1 MTLFEPPGPTAGVCD
16 DPELMVAYQHLI
28 GLDPDGTRFA
38 KVLRD
43 TIDQLLN
50 GEATGRYDW
59 ADLFK
64 TEKTHA
70 GTLVEINLQREFEFT
85 DGVDMDYRIEGIDVD
100 CKYSQRFGSWMIP
113 PEAEGHL
120 CLLVW
125 ADDSQSKWSAGLLRI
140 KREWLNG
147 GTNRDMKFTVKAEHR
162 NKITWL
168 WKDSELPEN
177 VLLHLPPATR
187 ARILIPG
194 RNKGQARVRELFRS
208 VHGKRIGRGVV
219 RTAAQ
224 QLDYMA
230 RVREGSSGRARPAL
244 RPEGIIILGD
254 YQSHQA
260 VARDLGGPV
269 PAEGEFVAHRV
280 VRARQKHEGLPQ
292 AEINGELWVIA
303 QPGDDVETAPQLP
316 EAQEGST
323 RAAQQRRLLPPKDSG
338 ASLTTP
344 RQEELGS
351 DGP

>member
-1 MTLFEPPGPTAGVCD
+1 MTLFDPPGPVFGVCD
-16 DPELMVAYQHLI
+16 DPELMLVHQHLMRV
-28 GLDPDGTRFA
+28 DPAGARFA
-38 KVLRD
+38 RVLRD

-59 ADLFK
+59 KTLFK

-70 GTLVEINLQREFEFT
+70 GTLVEINLQREFEFE

-100 CKYSQRFGSWMIP
+100 CKYSQSFGSWMIP

-125 ADDSQSKWSAGLLRI
+125 ADDYQSRWSAGLLRI
-140 KREWLNG
+140 KREWLNR

-162 NKITWL
+162 SKITWL
-168 WKDSELPEN
+168 WKDEALPEN
-177 VLLHLPPATR
+177 ILLHLDPATR
-187 ARILIPG
+187 ARILTPG
-194 RNKGQARVRELFRS
+194 KQKGQARVRELFRS

-230 RVREGSSGRARPAL
+230 RVREGSKGRARPAL

-260 VARDLGGPV
+260 VARALGGPV
-269 PAEGEFVAHRV
+269 PHEGEFVAHRV
-280 VRARQKHEGLPQ
+280 VRARPEHGDRPR
-292 AEINGELWVIA
+292 AEIAGEYWVVA
-303 QPGDDVETAPQLP
+303 LPGESVDEAPRLP
-316 EAQEGST
+316 EAQEGSVE
-323 RAAQQRRLLPPKDSG
+323 SNG
-338 ASLTTP
+338 
-344 RQEELGS
+344 
-351 DGP
+351 

>member
-1 MTLFEPPGPTAGVCD
+1 MTLFALPGPAAGVCD
-16 DPELMVAYQHLI
+16 DPELMLVHQHLMK
-28 GLDPDGTRFA
+28 LDSDGTRFSR
-38 KVLRD
+38 VLRD

-59 ADLFK
+59 KTLFK

-70 GTLVEINLQREFEFT
+70 GTLVEINLQREFEFG

-100 CKYSQRFGSWMIP
+100 CKYSQTYGSWMIP
-113 PEAEGHL
+113 PEAEGRL

-125 ADDSQSKWSAGLLRI
+125 ADDYQSRWSAGLLRI

-168 WKDSELPEN
+168 WKDAILPEN
-177 VLLHLPPATR
+177 VLLHLDPATR

-194 RNKGQARVRELFRS
+194 KKKGQARVRELFRS

-230 RVREGSSGRARPAL
+230 RVREGSKGRARPAL

-254 YQSHQA
+254 YQPHQA
-260 VARDLGGPV
+260 VARALGGPV
-269 PAEGEFVAHRV
+269 PEEGEFVAHRV
-280 VRARQKHEGLPQ
+280 VLARPEHDGRPQ
-292 AEINGELWVIA
+292 AEIGGEFWVVA
-303 QPGDDVETAPQLP
+303 QPGDAVETAPQLP
-316 EAQEGST
+316 DAQESRGENL
-323 RAAQQRRLLPPKDSG
+323 Q
-338 ASLTTP
+338 
-344 RQEELGS
+344 
-351 DGP
+351 

>member
-1 MTLFEPPGPTAGVCD
+1 MLVHQY
-16 DPELMVAYQHLI
+16 LMKR
-28 GLDPDGTRFA
+28 DPDGARFA
-38 KVLRD
+38 RVLRD

-59 ADLFK
+59 AALFK

-70 GTLVEINLQREFEFT
+70 GTLVEINLQREFEFG
-85 DGVDMDYRIEGIDVD
+85 DGVDMDYRIEGVDVD
-100 CKYSQRFGSWMIP
+100 CKYSQKFGSWMIP

-125 ADDSQSKWSAGLLRI
+125 ADDYQSLWSAGLLRI
-140 KREWLNG
+140 RQRWLNG

-168 WKDSELPEN
+168 WKDAILPEN
-177 VLLHLPPATR
+177 VLLHLEPATR

-194 RNKGQARVRELFRS
+194 KKKGQARVRELFRS

-230 RVREGSSGRARPAL
+230 RVREGSKGRARPAL

-254 YQSHQA
+254 YQPHQA
-260 VARDLGGPV
+260 VARALGGPV
-269 PAEGEFVAHRV
+269 PEEGEFVAHRV
-280 VRARQKHEGLPQ
+280 VRARPEHAGRPR
-292 AEINGELWVIA
+292 AEIDGEFWVVA
-303 QPGDDVETAPQLP
+303 QPGDPVDTAPQLP
-316 EAQEGST
+316 EAQEN
-323 RAAQQRRLLPPKDSG
+323 RAKTYD
-338 ASLTTP
+338 
-344 RQEELGS
+344 
-351 DGP
+351 D

>member
-1 MTLFEPPGPTAGVCD
+1 MTLFELPGPAHGVCD
-16 DPELMVAYQHLI
+16 DPELMLVHQHLI
-28 GLDPDGTRFA
+28 KLDPDGTRFSR
-38 KVLRD
+38 VLRD

-59 ADLFK
+59 KTLFK

-70 GTLVEINLQREFEFT
+70 GTLVEINLQREFEFG

-100 CKYSQRFGSWMIP
+100 CKYSQTYGSWMIP

-125 ADDSQSKWSAGLLRI
+125 ADDYQSRWSAGLLRI

-168 WKDSELPEN
+168 WKDAILPEN
-177 VLLHLPPATR
+177 VLLHLDPATR

-194 RNKGQARVRELFRS
+194 KKKGQARVRELFRS

-230 RVREGSSGRARPAL
+230 RVREGSKGRARPAL

-254 YQSHQA
+254 YQPHQA
-260 VARDLGGPV
+260 VARALGGPV
-269 PAEGEFVAHRV
+269 PKEGEFVAHRV
-280 VRARQKHEGLPQ
+280 VLARPEHDGRPQ
-292 AEINGELWVIA
+292 AEIGGEFWVVA
-303 QPGDDVETAPQLP
+303 QPGDAVEPAPQLP
-316 EAQEGST
+316 DAQESRGEK
-323 RAAQQRRLLPPKDSG
+323 AQ
-338 ASLTTP
+338 
-344 RQEELGS
+344 
-351 DGP
+351 

>member
-1 MTLFEPPGPTAGVCD
+1 MTLFDPPGPVSGVCD
-16 DPELMVAYQHLI
+16 DPELMLVHQHLMK
-28 GLDPDGTRFA
+28 LDPDGARFA
-38 KVLRD
+38 RVLRD

-59 ADLFK
+59 DTLFK

-70 GTLVEINLQREFEFT
+70 GTLVEINLQREFEFG
-85 DGVDMDYRIEGIDVD
+85 DGVDMDYRIEDVDVD

-125 ADDSQSKWSAGLLRI
+125 ADDYQSRWSAGLLRI

-168 WKDSELPEN
+168 WKDAILPEN
-177 VLLHLPPATR
+177 VLLHLDPATR

-194 RNKGQARVRELFRS
+194 KKKGQARVRELFRS

-230 RVREGSSGRARPAL
+230 RVREGSKGRARPAL

-254 YQSHQA
+254 YQPHQA
-260 VARDLGGPV
+260 VARALGGPV
-269 PAEGEFVAHRV
+269 PEEGEFVAHRV
-280 VRARQKHEGLPQ
+280 VLARPEHDGRPQ
-292 AEINGELWVIA
+292 AEIGGEFWVVA
-303 QPGDDVETAPQLP
+303 QPGDAVETAPQLP
-316 EAQEGST
+316 DAQESRGEN
-323 RAAQQRRLLPPKDSG
+323 AQ
-338 ASLTTP
+338 
-344 RQEELGS
+344 
-351 DGP
+351 